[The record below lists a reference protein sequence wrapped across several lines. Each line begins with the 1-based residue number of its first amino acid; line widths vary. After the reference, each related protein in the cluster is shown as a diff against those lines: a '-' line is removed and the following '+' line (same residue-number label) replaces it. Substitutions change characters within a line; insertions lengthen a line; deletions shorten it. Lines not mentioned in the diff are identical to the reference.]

1 MPGTE
6 RAVTG
11 IPDIVMEKLL
21 AFDRLEARFTAG
33 FQYVQQ
39 VQGERRFERMPI
51 EATVRYLH
59 ALWVCECK
67 DRLLTVPRTIER
79 YEGVHVLRLLDGWQ
93 RGDAAAVVLYLQLK
107 LGNPPFAGVARQW
120 QEAQSAGPSSPRAQ
134 RLAHGW
140 RNIVNR
146 AANLNAMLD
155 AILGIPL
162 TDSVEQARVACDA
175 LELTPAGIA
184 ARLAALETPLYAPFA
199 HPVLARKNMVVMN
212 AQGVLVTSALADRPG
227 ERTSAVRERTMPAGP
242 YAEEVIVGEVEMT
255 PPPYSTYRYMPA
267 AETVRE
273 VMNNPDAPPEPTTEV
288 DIHPDP
294 RGC

>member
-11 IPDIVMEKLL
+11 VPDIVMEKLL
-21 AFDRLEARFTAG
+21 AFDRLEARFTDC

-51 EATVRYLH
+51 AATVRYLH

-93 RGDAAAVVLYLQLK
+93 RGDAAAVVHYLQLK
-107 LGNPPFAGVARQW
+107 LGNPPFAEVARQW
-120 QEAQSAGPSSPRAQ
+120 QEAQAADPSSPRAQ

-162 TDSVEQARVACDA
+162 TDSIEQARAACEA
-175 LELTPAGIA
+175 LDLTPAGIA
-184 ARLAALETPLYAPFA
+184 ARLAALDTPLYAPFA

-212 AQGVLVTSALADRPG
+212 AQGVLVTSVPADRPG
-227 ERTSAVRERTMPAGP
+227 GRTSAVRERTMPAGP
-242 YAEEVIVGEVEMT
+242 YAEEVITGLIELT
-255 PPPYSTYRYMPA
+255 PPPYSTYQYFPA
-267 AETVRE
+267 YDAVWAI
-273 VMNNPDAPPEPTTEV
+273 MNNPYAPLEPTTVVEV
-288 DIHPDP
+288 HPDLY
-294 RGC
+294 GS